1 MFYGYIEERGKLDI
15 MRNFVGS
22 IIMQRSFNSSPQ
34 NPFEPVTDEITI
46 EKLVLGGDD
55 DHCQK

>member
-34 NPFEPVTDEITI
+34 NPFERVTDEITI
-46 EKLVLGGDD
+46 KKLV
-55 DHCQK
+55 QAWWR